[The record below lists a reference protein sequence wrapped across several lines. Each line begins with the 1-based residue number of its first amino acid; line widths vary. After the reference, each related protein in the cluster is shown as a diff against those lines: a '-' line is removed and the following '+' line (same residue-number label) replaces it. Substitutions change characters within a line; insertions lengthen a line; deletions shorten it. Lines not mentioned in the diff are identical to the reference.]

1 MFAAGTSYI
10 VGTMSEENFIR
21 REPPASAGH
30 PSIRRA
36 ELIVLLG
43 AISAFASLSV
53 DTYLPALPTL
63 EKVFAATST
72 EVQLTLASFFV
83 AFALGQAF
91 YGPVSD
97 RFGRRRPLCVALSV
111 FAVASAGCALSWSI
125 HALAAM
131 RFAQALGA
139 CAGSVIARA
148 VVRDSFAP
156 LDTARIFSTLM
167 LVTGFAPMLAP
178 LLGGYV
184 LVEFGWRAIFW
195 LLAIIGLG
203 CFAAVLFRLPE
214 THRAHEATELSIGRV
229 LNAYGRLLMDPR
241 FLGFALAGALSM
253 AGLFAYI
260 AGSPFVFIEI
270 FGVPPNRFGW
280 IFGANA
286 LGFVIASQFNARLV
300 RRFEPLKLLKA
311 ANLVQAGAGLALL
324 LAAASGSGGIRG
336 IIVPLFVYISCIG
349 FILPTSTAL
358 AMAPFG
364 QSAGAASALLGTI
377 QFAIAALTSTALG
390 LLHYPSPVPMSALIA
405 ACGLASV
412 GLYRRIS

>member
-1 MFAAGTSYI
+1 
-10 VGTMSEENFIR
+10 MSEQNFTR
-21 REPPASAGH
+21 RESPPSAVNL
-30 PSIRRA
+30 PIRRA

-63 EKVFAATST
+63 ERVFAATST

-83 AFALGQAF
+83 AFAFGQAF

-97 RFGRRRPLCVALSV
+97 RFGRRPPLCIALLL
-111 FAVASAGCALSWSI
+111 FALASTGCALAWSI
-125 HALAAM
+125 QALAAM

-156 LDTARIFSTLM
+156 LDTARIFSALM

-178 LLGGYV
+178 LIGGYV

-195 LLAIIGLG
+195 LLAIIGVG
-203 CFAAVLFRLPE
+203 CFVAVLFRLPE
-214 THRAHEATELSIGRV
+214 THRAHEAAELSIWRI
-229 LNAYGRLLMDPR
+229 LNGYGRLLMDRR

-253 AGLFAYI
+253 AGMFAYI
-260 AGSPFVFIEI
+260 SGSPFVFIEM
-270 FGVPPNRFGW
+270 FGVPANRFGW

-286 LGFVIASQFNARLV
+286 LGFVIASQINARLV

-311 ANLVQAGAGLALL
+311 ANLVQAGAGLTLV
-324 LAAASGSGGIRG
+324 LAAASRIGGIVG
-336 IIVPLFVYISCIG
+336 IIVPLFTYISCIG
-349 FILPTSTAL
+349 FILPNSTAL

-377 QFAIAALTSTALG
+377 QFTIAALTSTTLG
-390 LLHYPSPVPMSALIA
+390 LLHYPSPVPMSAMIA
-405 ACGLASV
+405 VCGVASV
-412 GLYRRIS
+412 GLYRRVS